1 MAEWAAA
8 FYPLPATGN
17 PSGEY
22 DPLATGTPLASQCL
36 GSFWTFA
43 FASPAPGVPADFGMR
58 SVRDFEFTTGKAV
71 LRLRHED
78 GVRVYVDGV
87 LVHGQWTVHSDG
99 TVEVPLFAAAG
110 EWHRVTIEYFDHL
123 LVSIFEAT
131 FLNDETYLPGPW
143 APTGCPVNRWQTRLY
158 DRVAFNFFS
167 GTYGDINLAT
177 LDDSTC
183 ESGPKLIDKH
193 KVDGDEELSA
203 RIERDVVFPGGIT
216 TFDIDVDEGVRIFI
230 DGRRIMDDWAFNGG
244 SRVLRTDVPA
254 GSHRVLIEFRNNFG
268 SNYLKLRMTP

>member
-1 MAEWAAA
+1 
-8 FYPLPATGN
+8 
-17 PSGEY
+17 
-22 DPLATGTPLASQCL
+22 
-36 GSFWTFA
+36 
-43 FASPAPGVPADFGMR
+43 MR

-110 EWHRVTIEYFDHL
+110 QWHRVTIEYFDHL

-143 APTGCPVNRWQTRLY
+143 TPTGCSPASPWSTRLY
-158 DRVAFNFFS
+158 DPVPFNLS
-167 GTYGDINLAT
+167 IGTFDDIDLAT
-177 LDDSTC
+177 LDRSTC
-183 ESGPKLIDKH
+183 DPGPVFINGQ
-193 KVDGDEELSA
+193 KVDGDEALSA
-203 RIERDVVFPGGIT
+203 RIERDVVFPGAMT
-216 TFDIDVDEGVRIFI
+216 TFDIDVDDGVRISI
-230 DGRRIMDDWAFNGG
+230 DGRRVMDDWMFNSG
-244 SRVLRTDVPA
+244 SRVLKTHVPA

-268 SNYLKLRMTP
+268 TNYLKLVMSP